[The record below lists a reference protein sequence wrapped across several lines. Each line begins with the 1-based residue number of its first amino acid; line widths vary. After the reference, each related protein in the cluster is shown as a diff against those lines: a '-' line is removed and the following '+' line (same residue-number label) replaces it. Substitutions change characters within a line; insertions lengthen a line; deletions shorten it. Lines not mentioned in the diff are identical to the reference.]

1 MDDHHY
7 VPAEMLRRIGVEKV
21 SPRGFRRRCGSW
33 RLGQPDD
40 LERTEGE
47 RLWRDAIPKMMK
59 QAEEVFD
66 SAEAVQLD
74 MAVDTGAVI
83 VISDGTRFEDPTDP

>member
-1 MDDHHY
+1 
-7 VPAEMLRRIGVEKV
+7 
-21 SPRGFRRRCGSW
+21 
-33 RLGQPDD
+33 
-40 LERTEGE
+40 
-47 RLWRDAIPKMMK
+47 MMK